1 MGETVFDL
9 RQRINDIG
17 DQKRLMEQNQDNY
30 TLRKLKANLFM
41 DDDSMIEFLAA
52 ERFPNNFKA
61 ADKYVNIDGELYYE
75 NINGEALHDG
85 KKYSKEFP
93 DNSRVGFFND
103 SITPNLIPAST
114 VGADIYGGM
123 VGLKKGY
130 EFGTQ
135 LAKPI
140 RNPFAKGAII
150 LGSSAI
156 GAGGGTAL
164 FGGSQ
169 RYLRTQAI
177 DTFYNLPPEEVAAQ
191 IEDLKSAKP

>member
-1 MGETVFDL
+1 
-9 RQRINDIG
+9 
-17 DQKRLMEQNQDNY
+17 
-30 TLRKLKANLFM
+30 
-41 DDDSMIEFLAA
+41 
-52 ERFPNNFKA
+52 
-61 ADKYVNIDGELYYE
+61 
-75 NINGEALHDG
+75 
-85 KKYSKEFP
+85 
-93 DNSRVGFFND
+93 
-103 SITPNLIPAST
+103 
-114 VGADIYGGM
+114 M

-191 IEDLKSAKP
+191 IEDLKSASKWGALPIGTGTITTARLIGKFGGNREALEHVIKLKGDVQGQINKAKEFCKLQTP